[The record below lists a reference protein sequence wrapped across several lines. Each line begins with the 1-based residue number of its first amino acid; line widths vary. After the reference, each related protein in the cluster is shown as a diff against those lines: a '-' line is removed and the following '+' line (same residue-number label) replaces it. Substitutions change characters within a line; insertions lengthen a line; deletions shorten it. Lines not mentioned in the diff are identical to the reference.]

1 MSQHSVEI
9 TRDNFEKEVI
19 EASHRVPVVI
29 DFWAPWCAPCRA
41 LKPILEK
48 LAEAYQGRFILA
60 KLNTDELPELAQQFG
75 IRGIP
80 NVKAVINGQLAS
92 EFTGAIPEA
101 NVRAFIEQLLPGEA
115 EQLRLKAQEAVRDG
129 DFEKAESLLSDALA
143 KEPGLAAARLDL
155 AELLVAR
162 QAYSEADI
170 QLNGLAENAR
180 DGERYEALASKIAVW
195 KNAQSL
201 PSTAELLEALELAPN
216 DHDLLLKLAERYTAD
231 GDFEAA
237 LEALIEVVESD
248 RGPQRE
254 AARKAMVQVFTLAA
268 DQGDL
273 VGLYRRRLATAL
285 N

>member
-1 MSQHSVEI
+1 MSQYSVEI

-48 LAEAYQGRFILA
+48 LAEAYQGRFVLA

-80 NVKAVINGQLAS
+80 NVKAVINGQLAG

-101 NVRAFIEQLLPGEA
+101 KVRAFIDQLLPGEA
-115 EQLRLKAQEAVRDG
+115 EQLRLKAQAAVRDG
-129 DFEKAESLLSDALA
+129 DFEKAESLLGDALA
-143 KEPGLAAARLDL
+143 KEPGLAAARLDM

-162 QAYSEADI
+162 QAYSEADL
-170 QLNGLAENAR
+170 QLDALAENAR
-180 DGERYEALASKIAVW
+180 DGERYQALASKIAVW
-195 KNAQSL
+195 KSAQSL
-201 PSTAELLEALELAPN
+201 PSTADLLDALELAPN
-216 DHDLLLKLAERYTAD
+216 DHGLRLKLAERYTAD

-237 LEALIEVVESD
+237 LETLMEVVERD

-273 VGLYRRRLATAL
+273 VGAYRRRLATAL

>member
-1 MSQHSVEI
+1 MSQYSVEI

-48 LAEAYQGRFILA
+48 LAEAYQGRFVLA

-80 NVKAVINGQLAS
+80 NVKAVINGQLAG

-101 NVRAFIEQLLPGEA
+101 KVRAFIDQLLPGEA
-115 EQLRLKAQEAVRDG
+115 EQLRLKAQAAVRDG
-129 DFEKAESLLSDALA
+129 DFEKAESLLGDALA
-143 KEPGLAAARLDL
+143 KEPGLAAARLDM

-162 QAYSEADI
+162 QAYSEADL
-170 QLNGLAENAR
+170 QLDALAENAR
-180 DGERYEALASKIAVW
+180 DGERYQALASKIAVW
-195 KNAQSL
+195 KSAQSL
-201 PSTAELLEALELAPN
+201 PSTADLLDALELAPN
-216 DHDLLLKLAERYTAD
+216 DHGLRLKLAERYTAD

-237 LEALIEVVESD
+237 LETLMEVVESD

-273 VGLYRRRLATAL
+273 VGAYRRRLAAAL